1 MDVRIELWQKQMEVG
16 VNGRIVSCW
25 DKKRWGIRP
34 QKKIEWKKMYVWQMV
49 D

>member
-1 MDVRIELWQKQMEVG
+1 MTKKKIEVG
-16 VNGRIVSCW
+16 VNGGIVLCW

-34 QKKIEWKKMYVWQMV
+34 QKKIEWKKMCVWQMG